1 MLRRTDNRTEQSMIE
16 IGFQDNHE
24 TLAAET
30 ITITVRQ
37 PWAALIVCGQ
47 KQFETATLPP
57 PSSFIGQR
65 IAIRAAWQ
73 RPLGQIGKAA
83 EKEAQDALREAALGE
98 LRYGAV
104 IGSALLR
111 AAWRSAHGPSQ
122 HLKVDIDGEVE
133 GSSLPCPRQIALSR
147 REALLG
153 NFSTGRWLWRLEE
166 PVMARMASGE
176 GDWRS
181 GAIKWFDQRNGF
193 GFIVNDQGGD
203 DIYVNQEALLLADI
217 SEPYP
222 GQPIRFRC
230 QRGSKGWKAVELKAC
245 ETGDARAR
253 GECAGPP
260 PSGSVSRQSS
270 PAAR

>member
-1 MLRRTDNRTEQSMIE
+1 MIG

-47 KQFETATLPP
+47 KQFETTTLPP
-57 PSSFIGQR
+57 PSAFIGQR
-65 IAIRAAWQ
+65 IGIRAAWQ

-98 LRYGAV
+98 PRYGAV

-111 AAWRSAHGPSQ
+111 AAWRSTHGLSQ
-122 HLKVDIDGEVE
+122 HLKVDIDGEVD

-153 NFSTGRWLWRLEE
+153 NFSAGRWLCG
-166 PVMARMASGE
+166 V
-176 GDWRS
+176 WRS
-181 GAIKWFDQRNGF
+181 QSWR
-193 GFIVNDQGGD
+193 
-203 DIYVNQEALLLADI
+203 
-217 SEPYP
+217 
-222 GQPIRFRC
+222 R
-230 QRGSKGWKAVELKAC
+230 WH
-245 ETGDARAR
+245 RAR
-253 GECAGPP
+253 GIGVQARS
-260 PSGSVSRQSS
+260 SGSISATASASSLTTKAATFTSTRKHCCWPTLASLIPVNRSGFVVSADRRDGGRLSS
-270 PAAR
+270 KPAR

>member
-1 MLRRTDNRTEQSMIE
+1 MIG

-47 KQFETATLPP
+47 KQFETTALPP
-57 PSSFIGQR
+57 PSTFIGQR

-83 EKEAQDALREAALGE
+83 EMEAQDALRQAALGE

-111 AAWRSAHGPSQ
+111 AAWRSAHGLSQ

-133 GSSLPCPRQIALSR
+133 GSRLPCPRQIALSR

-153 NFSTGRWLWRLEE
+153 NFSAGRWLWRLEE
-166 PVMARMASGE
+166 PVMAQMASGE
-176 GDWRS
+176 GDGVQARSSGSISATASASSLTTRAATTFTSTRKHCSWRTLASLIPVTGS
-181 GAIKWFDQRNGF
+181 GF
-193 GFIVNDQGGD
+193 V
-203 DIYVNQEALLLADI
+203 
-217 SEPYP
+217 
-222 GQPIRFRC
+222 
-230 QRGSKGWKAVELKAC
+230 QRGSKGWRAVELKAC
-245 ETGDARAR
+245 EASGARAR
-253 GECAGPP
+253 SECAGPP
-260 PSGSVSRQSS
+260 PSGSVSRQSG
-270 PAAR
+270 PMAR